1 MEKTFIRIRSTKD
14 LIISLSIAIAGAI
27 LIALPTS
34 VSVNLVGFFM
44 IFAGIIMLLFMKTG
58 YKDVQT
64 GTRYSKKESFYPQSM
79 RADIETCLE
88 SGKGK
93 SVLGSEEGKGNADN
107 RGSQRDI
114 YCCKSSGKA
123 YVQLFEYVPYKYVPC
138 TCVYEY
144 DIAYVPQLTGGC

>member
-1 MEKTFIRIRSTKD
+1 MEKRFIRIRSTKD
-14 LIISLSIAIAGAI
+14 LIISVSIAIAGAI

-34 VSVNLVGFFM
+34 VSINLVGFFM

-93 SVLGSEEGKGNADN
+93 SILGSEEGKGNGLRLDV
-107 RGSQRDI
+107 

-144 DIAYVPQLTGGC
+144 DIAYVPQLTGGR

>member
-1 MEKTFIRIRSTKD
+1 MEKRFIRIRSTKD
-14 LIISLSIAIAGAI
+14 LIISVSIAIAGAI

-34 VSVNLVGFFM
+34 VSINLVGFFM

-93 SVLGSEEGKGNADN
+93 SRFRLMQASAKPSLYIWIRYAVCLFPCILHGAAYLLTKHHLF
-107 RGSQRDI
+107 I
-114 YCCKSSGKA
+114 Y
-123 YVQLFEYVPYKYVPC
+123 
-138 TCVYEY
+138 
-144 DIAYVPQLTGGC
+144 TG